1 MSLSK
6 KYFIYYCRV
15 SVSEGLNTDLPTS
28 KLMLGQYN
36 KEVYRECHHCKCV
49 IEIEKAFTEK
59 EFICNMCLKLLDKND
74 ETSSRMHIIW
84 TENLKFRVFSNLHR
98 CYLDKIFRNENIKDK
113 IGEISKETI
122 AMHLNSSI

>member
-6 KYFIYYCRV
+6 KCFIYCCRV
-15 SVSEGLNTDLPTS
+15 SVSEGLNTDLVTS

-49 IEIEKAFTEK
+49 IEIEKAFTGN
-59 EFICNMCLKLLDKND
+59 EFICNMCLKLLDKNN
-74 ETSSRMHIIW
+74 ETSSKIHIIW
-84 TENLKFRVFSNLHR
+84 TNNLKFKVFSNFYR
-98 CYLDKIFRNENIKDK
+98 SSIDKIFRNNYIKDK
-113 IGEISKETI
+113 IGEIPKETI

>member
-1 MSLSK
+1 
-6 KYFIYYCRV
+6 
-15 SVSEGLNTDLPTS
+15 
-28 KLMLGQYN
+28 MLGQYN

-49 IEIEKAFTEK
+49 IEIEK
-59 EFICNMCLKLLDKND
+59 EFICNMCLKRLDKND
-74 ETSSRMHIIW
+74 ETSSRIHIIW

-98 CYLDKIFRNENIKDK
+98 CYLLDKIFRNENIKDK